1 MPNDGATLPKPAD
14 GVPRDAGGDAPT
26 EIVAVDPV
34 SGPSG
39 NIAHDGRST
48 PICTRGP
55 AHNFSAWRG
64 PQHGNARQAERR
76 AAPPA
81 ISPLQSAPRSARL
94 SNGRRRLVYEFAP
107 DLCPNFVPWIFGRE
121 CLRSK
126 IFGLGVRQL
135 WCKCCG
141 A

>member
-14 GVPRDAGGDAPT
+14 GVPREAGGDAPT

-55 AHNFSAWRG
+55 CTQFFRMTGAATW
-64 PQHGNARQAERR
+64 NARQAERR

-81 ISPLQSAPRSARL
+81 ISPPPISPPQRPVIQREASA
-94 SNGRRRLVYEFAP
+94 
-107 DLCPNFVPWIFGRE
+107 
-121 CLRSK
+121 
-126 IFGLGVRQL
+126 
-135 WCKCCG
+135 
-141 A
+141 